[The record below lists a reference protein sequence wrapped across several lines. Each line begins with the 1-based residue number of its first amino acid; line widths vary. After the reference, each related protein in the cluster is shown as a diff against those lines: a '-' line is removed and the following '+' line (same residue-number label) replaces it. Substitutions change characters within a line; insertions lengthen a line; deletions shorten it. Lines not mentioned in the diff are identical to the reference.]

1 MTDNM
6 NLTSI
11 SIIIRHIGYDEELKI
26 LFYIGLV
33 KIEVEKEP
41 PVIKCLLCVRH
52 YSRNFMFND

>member
-41 PVIKCLLCVRH
+41 PVIKCLLCEAL
-52 YSRNFMFND
+52 